1 MELILTVQHFGGL
14 FRFGEDLFMILGKVV
29 FFMYDFVSTF
39 QSLMSLQSSL
49 GMWIPAESLSCVNGC
64 V

>member
-1 MELILTVQHFGGL
+1 MELILIVQHFGGL

-49 GMWIPAESLSCVNGC
+49 GM
-64 V
+64 